1 MTTEKG
7 GAPKG
12 VKKSAEH
19 KAKISKA
26 QEGKKN
32 SNWSHGGR
40 EDYRKKAGAKKG
52 DGHIVHHK
60 NGVHTDQRKSNLQKL
75 KGKKPGA
82 LTTSFHEKITNRN
95 AGRKPNK

>member
-52 DGHIVHHK
+52 DGHIVHHLDGNHSNQK
-60 NGVHTDQRKSNLQKL
+60 KSNLQKL
-75 KGKKPGA
+75 KGKKPGIK
-82 LTTSFHEKITNRN
+82 TTSYHEKITKRLQ
-95 AGRKPNK
+95 GRKPNK